1 MWRGLDHPRRYAL
14 GSAYRFRGTLRWD
27 ARERTFRSRAT
38 GAADEFEDLYLTA
51 DGRWVVHRWVRRSG
65 ARHMWFEVSALEALE
80 WLQRCGY
87 VSEANVL
94 FASAKREGTIQKGG
108 KEDEP

>member
-1 MWRGLDHPRRYAL
+1 MIWGARRYAL
-14 GSAYRFRGTLRWD
+14 RPAYRFRGTLQWD
-27 ARERTFRSRAT
+27 PVARAFRSRAT
-38 GAADEFEDLYLTA
+38 GSHRTFEDLYLVA
-51 DGRWVVHRWVRRSG
+51 DGRWVVHRWSRGPRG
-65 ARHMWFEVSALEALE
+65 RDRWFEVSALEALE

-87 VSEANVL
+87 VAEANVL